1 MADAKWD
8 ERPLLILVMKPGVL
22 SPSLEEMRGFLADKV
37 AKFWLPDDLV
47 VLDEIPH
54 TATGKIL
61 KTRLR
66 EMFKNHRV
74 VV

>member
-1 MADAKWD
+1 MRDF
-8 ERPLLILVMKPGVL
+8 L
-22 SPSLEEMRGFLADKV
+22 SDKV
-37 AKFWLPDDLV
+37 AKWWLPDDLV

-66 EMFKNHRV
+66 EMFKDHRRAT
-74 VV
+74 